1 MTDEQVVTIKSRW
14 LCRLYM
20 DCPFCGEPIE
30 LSGDE
35 SIDEL
40 VFQPF
45 QVFPEKF
52 MGEEVQCF
60 ECKERFVM
68 EEDQEMVVYWKCVLG
83 CECPS
88 CGEHIELSEAR
99 DPSELD
105 NLTSS
110 GEYELF
116 FETET
121 TCSECK
127 SVFII
132 EEPEE
137 ELPVL

>member
-1 MTDEQVVTIKSRW
+1 MRDEQVLTIKSRW

-35 SIDEL
+35 SIGEL

-45 QVFPEKF
+45 QVFPKKF
-52 MGEEVQCF
+52 MGEEVQCL
-60 ECKERFVM
+60 ECMERFVM
-68 EEDQEMVVYWKCVLG
+68 EEDQEMVVYWKCVLV
-83 CECPS
+83 CECPG
-88 CGEHIELSEAR
+88 CGEYIELSEAR

-105 NLTSS
+105 VLTNS

-116 FETET
+116 FGTET
-121 TCSECK
+121 TCPECK

-132 EEPEE
+132 KEPEE
-137 ELPVL
+137 DIPVL

>member
-1 MTDEQVVTIKSRW
+1 MTDEQVINIKSRW
-14 LCRLYM
+14 ICRLYM

-35 SIDEL
+35 EIDE
-40 VFQPF
+40 VIFQPF

-52 MGEEVQCF
+52 MGEEVQCP

-68 EEDQEMVVYWKCVLG
+68 EEDQEMVAYWQCGLG
-83 CECPS
+83 CECPG
-88 CGEHIELSEAR
+88 CGEYIELSEAR
-99 DPSELD
+99 DPSEID
-105 NLTSS
+105 DLTAS

-137 ELPVL
+137 DIPIL